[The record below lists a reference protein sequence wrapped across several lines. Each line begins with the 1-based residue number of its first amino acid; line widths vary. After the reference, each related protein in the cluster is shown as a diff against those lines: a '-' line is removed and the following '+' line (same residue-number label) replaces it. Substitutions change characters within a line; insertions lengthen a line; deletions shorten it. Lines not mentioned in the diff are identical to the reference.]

1 MVYVFVLMGLGVAA
15 SAVSLLKHRH
25 DKREE
30 TIQHLLK
37 G

>member
-1 MVYVFVLMGLGVAA
+1 MIYLFVLIGLGVAG
-15 SAVSLLKHRH
+15 SAVSLLKQRH
-25 DKREE
+25 DKQEE